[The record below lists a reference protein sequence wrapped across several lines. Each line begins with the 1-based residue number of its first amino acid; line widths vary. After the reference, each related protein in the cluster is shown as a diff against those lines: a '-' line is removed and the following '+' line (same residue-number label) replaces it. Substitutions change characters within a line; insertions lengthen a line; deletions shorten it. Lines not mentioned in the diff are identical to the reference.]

1 MIDRKLGLA
10 AAAIAMLVAEVGCRS
25 TAVEQPNPTRP
36 PGEAWLTTTQME
48 DSKIVV
54 EVATE
59 RKFER
64 FIAVGGK
71 VTFDD
76 LFVTHV
82 FSPVSGRVMRVLAQP
97 GQRVKK
103 GAPLVR
109 ISSPDVGN
117 VFSDVQKARADLEA
131 TERDFKRQQ
140 ELYNAHASSQKD
152 YEASIGAYRK
162 AKAELE
168 RAEQKAR
175 LLRTG
180 DLDSITQEF
189 TLRAPIEGGVIARN
203 VNPGIEVQGLY
214 SGGTAVELFT
224 IGELDRVWIMA
235 DVPEMDVARVHRGA
249 RVKATVLSYPEKEFE
264 GEIDWVADVLDPSMR
279 TAKVRCI
286 IPNPHH
292 LLKPEMYAKVSISS
306 SVAQVL
312 AIPRSAILRLG
323 DQSVVFV
330 ARGQS
335 PDGKLRFERRP
346 VKADEQET
354 GGYVPIREGLKSGET
369 IVTDGAIILSG
380 MT

>member
-1 MIDRKLGLA
+1 MIYRTVGRA
-10 AAAIAMLVAEVGCRS
+10 AVIAMLVAEVGCHS
-25 TAVEQPNPTRP
+25 TAVQKLNPARP
-36 PGEAWLTTTQME
+36 DGEAWLTTTQME
-48 DSKIVV
+48 DSKILV

-140 ELYNAHASSQKD
+140 ELYTAHASSQKD

-168 RAEQKAR
+168 RAEQKGR

-189 TLRAPIEGGVIARN
+189 TLRAPIDGGVIARN

-224 IGELDRVWIMA
+224 IGELDQVWIMA

-249 RVKATVLSYPEKEFE
+249 KVKATVLAYPEKEFE

-286 IPNPHH
+286 IPNPQH
-292 LLKPEMYAKVSISS
+292 LLKPEMYAKVSITS
-306 SVAQVL
+306 SVTQVL

>member
-1 MIDRKLGLA
+1 
-10 AAAIAMLVAEVGCRS
+10 
-25 TAVEQPNPTRP
+25 
-36 PGEAWLTTTQME
+36 
-48 DSKIVV
+48 
-54 EVATE
+54 
-59 RKFER
+59 
-64 FIAVGGK
+64 
-71 VTFDD
+71 
-76 LFVTHV
+76 
-82 FSPVSGRVMRVLAQP
+82 
-97 GQRVKK
+97 
-103 GAPLVR
+103 
-109 ISSPDVGN
+109 
-117 VFSDVQKARADLEA
+117 VQKARADLEA
-131 TERDFKRQQ
+131 IERDFKRQQ
-140 ELYNAHASSQKD
+140 ELYTAHASSQKD
-152 YEASIGAYRK
+152 YEASIGAFRK

-168 RAEQKAR
+168 RAQQKAR

-235 DVPEMDVARVHRGA
+235 DVPEMDVSRVHRGA
-249 RVKATVLSYPEKEFE
+249 KVRATVLAYPEKQFE

-286 IPNPHH
+286 IPNPEH

>member
-1 MIDRKLGLA
+1 MIDRTLGLA
-10 AAAIAMLVAEVGCRS
+10 AAAIAILVAEVGCRS
-25 TAVEQPNPTRP
+25 TAVEQPNPARP

-59 RKFER
+59 RRFER

-82 FSPVSGRVMRVLAQP
+82 FSPVSGRVMGVLAQP

-140 ELYNAHASSQKD
+140 ELYTAHASSQKD

-189 TLRAPIEGGVIARN
+189 TLRAPIDGRVIARN
-203 VNPGIEVQGLY
+203 VNPGIEVQG
-214 SGGTAVELFT
+214 
-224 IGELDRVWIMA
+224 
-235 DVPEMDVARVHRGA
+235 
-249 RVKATVLSYPEKEFE
+249 
-264 GEIDWVADVLDPSMR
+264 
-279 TAKVRCI
+279 
-286 IPNPHH
+286 
-292 LLKPEMYAKVSISS
+292 
-306 SVAQVL
+306 
-312 AIPRSAILRLG
+312 
-323 DQSVVFV
+323 
-330 ARGQS
+330 
-335 PDGKLRFERRP
+335 
-346 VKADEQET
+346 
-354 GGYVPIREGLKSGET
+354 
-369 IVTDGAIILSG
+369 
-380 MT
+380 